1 MRPDQ
6 STCHIL
12 FGVCSFPKVKD
23 ALEHGTPSFSSTGAD
38 YSWPISPQTALAQA
52 QRARSTS
59 QAPLACPMSHVAI
72 PVPFLEPNP
81 ATLGSSETE
90 TLESAWANQK
100 GTLAPG
106 AHGDDDND
114 RRTLRAVQTS
124 GVGLG
129 QVFTKGASFV
139 NGFLFWGILELC
151 QIPRLSNPPVIS

>member
-1 MRPDQ
+1 MGHALFHQLGLTTPGPFHPKQHWRKRSVPGRHLRRPWLVP
-6 STCHIL
+6 C
-12 FGVCSFPKVKD
+12 
-23 ALEHGTPSFSSTGAD
+23 
-38 YSWPISPQTALAQA
+38 
-52 QRARSTS
+52 RMS
-59 QAPLACPMSHVAI
+59 Q
-72 PVPFLEPNP
+72 FR
-81 ATLGSSETE
+81 LGSSETE

-114 RRTLRAVQTS
+114 RRTLRAAQTS

-129 QVFTKGASFV
+129 QVLTQGSGPTLWEFTKGASFV